1 MSTDDPCTAS
11 STPAQ
16 TAYGRS
22 EPATASQAA
31 QNPLPARS
39 HVRYTLEPVQ
49 GPYSASERVLD
60 PVGDGQP
67 YRIVSEE
74 VMWPTVPAVLAV
86 VEEPDPRRPGVVNRR
101 QVPAVRGRQDPL
113 AAPSAPSPLHSCVYT
128 STDGRTLHPA
138 DQEPGSPSRVLD
150 WEEAAIVPLALLE
163 RLRRTVIGDGRVP
176 VADVMRACRDLIEE
190 ADALRAPSVTDGAGR
205 GPAL

>member
-1 MSTDDPCTAS
+1 MSTDDPRTAS
-11 STPAQ
+11 QPTQPP
-16 TAYGRS
+16 YGRV
-22 EPATASQAA
+22 EAATASQAA

-150 WEEAAIVPLALLE
+150 WEEAAIVPIALLE
-163 RLRRTVIGDGRVP
+163 QLRRTVIGDGQVP
-176 VADVMRACRDLIEE
+176 VADVMRACRDLLEE
-190 ADALRAPSVTDGAGR
+190 ADALCASQVTDGASR

>member
-1 MSTDDPCTAS
+1 MSTDDPRTAPQ
-11 STPAQ
+11 PAQ
-16 TAYGRS
+16 TAYGRV
-22 EPATASQAA
+22 EAATAPQAA

-113 AAPSAPSPLHSCVYT
+113 AAPAAPSPLHSCVYT

-138 DQEPGSPSRVLD
+138 DQDPGSPSRVLD

-163 RLRRTVIGDGRVP
+163 QLRRTVIGDGRVP
-176 VADVMRACRDLIEE
+176 VADVMRACRDLLEE
-190 ADALRAPSVTDGAGR
+190 ADALRAPQVTDGSR
-205 GPAL
+205 PGPAL

>member
-1 MSTDDPCTAS
+1 MST
-11 STPAQ
+11 
-16 TAYGRS
+16 RHH
-22 EPATASQAA
+22 ATA
-31 QNPLPARS
+31 LPARS
-39 HVRYTLEPVQ
+39 HVRYTLEPVD
-49 GPYSASERVLD
+49 GPVGPGEHTLD

-67 YRIVSEE
+67 YRIVAEE

-86 VEEPDPRRPGVVNRR
+86 VEEPDPRRPGVTVRR

-113 AAPSAPSPLHSCVYT
+113 AAPSAPSALHSCVYT

-163 RLRRTVIGDGRVP
+163 QLRRTVVGDGQVP
-176 VADVMRACRDLIEE
+176 VADVMRACRDLLEE
-190 ADALRAPSVTDGAGR
+190 ADALRSPAVTDGSR
-205 GPAL
+205 PGPSL

>member
-1 MSTDDPCTAS
+1 MS
-11 STPAQ
+11 
-16 TAYGRS
+16 
-22 EPATASQAA
+22 A

-49 GPYSASERVLD
+49 GPYNASERVLD
-60 PVGDGQP
+60 PLGDGQP
-67 YRIVSEE
+67 YRIVAEE

-86 VEEPDPRRPGVVNRR
+86 VEEPDPRRPGVTVRR

-113 AAPSAPSPLHSCVYT
+113 AAPSAPSTLHSCVYT

-138 DQEPGSPSRVLD
+138 DQELGSPSRVLD

-163 RLRRTVIGDGRVP
+163 QLRRTVVGDGRVP
-176 VADVMRACRDLIEE
+176 VADVMRACRDLLTE
-190 ADALRAPSVTDGAGR
+190 ADALRAPSVTDGTPA

>member
-1 MSTDDPCTAS
+1 MSTDDPRDAS
-11 STPAQ
+11 QPAQ
-16 TAYGRS
+16 TTYGHV
-22 EPATASQAA
+22 EAAAASQPV

-113 AAPSAPSPLHSCVYT
+113 VAPSAPSSLHSCVYT

-150 WEEAAIVPLALLE
+150 WEEAAIVPLASLE
-163 RLRRTVIGDGRVP
+163 QLRRTVIGDGQVP
-176 VADVMRACRDLIEE
+176 VAAVMRACRDLLEE
-190 ADALRAPSVTDGAGR
+190 ADALRASQAADGSR
-205 GPAL
+205 HGPTL

>member
-1 MSTDDPCTAS
+1 MSTYAPSIAS
-11 STPAQ
+11 QPAQ
-16 TAYGRS
+16 APDDRL
-22 EPATASQAA
+22 EVAPASQAA

-49 GPYSASERVLD
+49 GPYSASEKVLD

-138 DQEPGSPSRVLD
+138 DQSPGSPSRVLD

-163 RLRRTVIGDGRVP
+163 QLRRTVIGDGRVP
-176 VADVMRACRDLIEE
+176 VSDVMRACRDLLEE
-190 ADALRAPSVTDGAGR
+190 ADALRSPAVTGGSRPGPS
-205 GPAL
+205 L

>member
-1 MSTDDPCTAS
+1 MSTDDPRTAS
-11 STPAQ
+11 QTVQ
-16 TAYGRS
+16 TAYGRV
-22 EPATASQAA
+22 EAATASQTA

-49 GPYSASERVLD
+49 GPYSASERILD

-86 VEEPDPRRPGVVNRR
+86 IEEPDPRRPGVVNRY

-150 WEEAAIVPLALLE
+150 WEEAAIVPLAPLE
-163 RLRRTVIGDGRVP
+163 QLRRTVIGDGQVP
-176 VADVMRACRDLIEE
+176 VADVMRACRDLLEE
-190 ADALRAPSVTDGAGR
+190 ADALRAPSVTDGAVR

>member
-1 MSTDDPCTAS
+1 MSTYAPHTAPQ
-11 STPAQ
+11 PAPPS
-16 TAYGRS
+16 YGRS
-22 EPATASQAA
+22 EATTASEEP

-49 GPYSASERVLD
+49 GPYNASERVLD
-60 PVGDGQP
+60 PMGDGQP

-74 VMWPTVPAVLAV
+74 VMWPTVPAILAV

-138 DQEPGSPSRVLD
+138 DQAPDSPSRVMD
-150 WEEAAIVPLALLE
+150 WEEAAIVPLAVLE
-163 RLRRTVIGDGRVP
+163 QLRRTVIGKGQVP
-176 VADVMRACRDLIEE
+176 VADVMRACRDLLAE
-190 ADALRAPSVTDGAGR
+190 ADALRSPAVTDGAGR

>member
-1 MSTDDPCTAS
+1 MSTDDPRSAS
-11 STPAQ
+11 QTAQ
-16 TAYGRS
+16 TPYGRV
-22 EPATASQAA
+22 EASASPQVA

-39 HVRYTLEPVQ
+39 HVRYTIEPVQ

-113 AAPSAPSPLHSCVYT
+113 AAPSASSPLHSCVYT

-150 WEEAAIVPLALLE
+150 WEEAAIVPRALLE
-163 RLRRTVIGDGRVP
+163 QLRRTVIGDGQVP

-190 ADALRAPSVTDGAGR
+190 ADALHSPAVTDGAGG
-205 GPAL
+205 GPSL

>member
-1 MSTDDPCTAS
+1 MSTDDPRTAS
-11 STPAQ
+11 QPVP
-16 TAYGRS
+16 TAYGRVEAS
-22 EPATASQAA
+22 TASQGA

-163 RLRRTVIGDGRVP
+163 QLRRTVIGNGQVP
-176 VADVMRACRDLIEE
+176 VADVMRACRDLLEE
-190 ADALRAPSVTDGAGR
+190 ADALRAPQITDGAGR